1 MNEKVVAAFGQD
13 IDKIIEF
20 LEVQRKQHTVMFDG
34 LTSLI
39 SLFGAYREATQG
51 GNDDV
56 AN

>member
-13 IDKIIEF
+13 IHRIIEF

-39 SLFGAYREATQG
+39 SLFGAYRNATQEE
-51 GNDDV
+51 NHDD

>member
-13 IDKIIEF
+13 IDRIIEF

-39 SLFGAYREATQG
+39 SLFGAYRNAAQG
-51 GNDDV
+51 GNDDD